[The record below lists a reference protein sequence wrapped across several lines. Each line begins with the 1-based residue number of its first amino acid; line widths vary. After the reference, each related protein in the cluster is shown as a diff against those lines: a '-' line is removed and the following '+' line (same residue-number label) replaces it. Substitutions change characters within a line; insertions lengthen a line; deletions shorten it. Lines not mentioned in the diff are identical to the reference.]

1 MPSSVHGP
9 AEDHNFFGT
18 ILKGHPHLMAE
29 AALADLKVLDLTHYI
44 AGPYCTKLL
53 ADYGADVIKIERPD
67 GGDPA
72 RRYGPFPHDEPHPEK
87 SALFLHLNTNK
98 RGITLNL
105 KSAAGRDMFTALV
118 RQADIVVE
126 NFSPRVMPSL
136 GLAYE
141 TLERLNPE
149 LVMTSISNFGQTGPY
164 RDYKAQD
171 ILIYAMGGPMH
182 QTGVANREPIKMAG
196 NLMQYQAGTMAAT
209 ATLVGVYAAQLQRTG
224 QHIDISLFETHAGTV
239 DRRSTFLTAY
249 AYAGEATHRQA
260 TGPQGMLPRGIYP
273 CQDGYICIHVMNEWW
288 PRLARM
294 LERPDLLTDPEF
306 ATPTARMN
314 AESQAEFD
322 ALFYPWLLERTKQE
336 IMECAQAARVLA
348 TAVNTPED
356 VLKDR
361 HFRDRDF
368 FVEITHPDAGCV
380 TQPGAPFR
388 MSETPWR
395 IRRCA
400 PRLGQHNEEVYGGM
414 LGLSREELV
423 VLREQGII

>member
-1 MPSSVHGP
+1 
-9 AEDHNFFGT
+9 
-18 ILKGHPHLMAE
+18 MAE

-53 ADYGADVIKIERPD
+53 ADYGAEVIKIERSD
-67 GGDPA
+67 GGDAA
-72 RRYGPFPHDEPHPEK
+72 RRYGPFPRDEPHLEK

-105 KSAAGRDMFTALV
+105 KTSAGKDVFADLV
-118 RQADIVVE
+118 RQVDVVVE

-136 GLAYE
+136 GLSYE
-141 TLERLNPE
+141 TLEKLNPR

-182 QTGVANREPIKMAG
+182 QTGVADREPIKMAG
-196 NLMQYQAGTMAAT
+196 NLMQYHTGTMAAT
-209 ATLVGVYAAQLQRTG
+209 ATLVGVYGAQLQGVG

-249 AYAGEATHRQA
+249 AHTGEETRRQA
-260 TGPQGMLPRGIYP
+260 SGPQGMLPRGIYP
-273 CQDGYICIHVMNEWW
+273 CQDGYICIHVANEWW
-288 PRLARM
+288 PRLAQM
-294 LERPDLLTDPEF
+294 LEHPALLTDPKF
-306 ATPTARMN
+306 ATPAGRMQV
-314 AESQAEFD
+314 EHQGEFD
-322 ALFYPWLLERTKQE
+322 AIFYPWLLERTKQE
-336 IMECAQAARVLA
+336 IMERAQTARVLA

-361 HFRDRDF
+361 HFRAREF
-368 FVEITHPDAGCV
+368 FVEVSHPDAGCV
-380 TQPGAPFR
+380 RQPGPPFR
-388 MSETPWR
+388 MAETPWR

-400 PRLGQHNEEVYGGM
+400 PRLGQHNEEIYGGM
-414 LGLSREELV
+414 LGLSREELM
-423 VLREQGII
+423 VLREQRVI

>member
-1 MPSSVHGP
+1 
-9 AEDHNFFGT
+9 
-18 ILKGHPHLMAE
+18 MAE

-53 ADYGADVIKIERPD
+53 ADYGAEVIKIERPD

-105 KSAAGRDMFTALV
+105 KSSAGKDVFMELV
-118 RQADIVVE
+118 RQADVVVE

-136 GLAYE
+136 GLSYK
-141 TLERLNPE
+141 TLEELNPR

-182 QTGVANREPIKMAG
+182 QTGVADREPIKMAG
-196 NLMQYQAGTMAAT
+196 NLMQYHTGTMAAT
-209 ATLVGVYAAQLQRTG
+209 ATLVGVYGAQRQGIG
-224 QHIDISLFETHAGTV
+224 QHIDMSLFETHAGTV
-239 DRRSTFLTAY
+239 DRRSTFLMAY
-249 AYAGEATHRQA
+249 AHTGDEARRQDSGA
-260 TGPQGMLPRGIYP
+260 QGMLPRGIYP
-273 CQDGYICIHVMNEWW
+273 CQDGYICIHVATEWW
-288 PRLARM
+288 PRLAQM
-294 LERPDLLTDPEF
+294 LECPALLTDPRF
-306 ATPTARMN
+306 ATPAGRMQV
-314 AESQAEFD
+314 EHQGEFD

-336 IMECAQAARVLA
+336 IMERAQAARVLA

-356 VLKDR
+356 VIKDR
-361 HFRDRDF
+361 HFRARQF
-368 FVEITHPDAGCV
+368 FVEVSHPDAGCV
-380 TQPGAPFR
+380 TQPGPPFR
-388 MSETPWR
+388 MAETPWR

-400 PRLGQHNEEVYGGM
+400 PRLGQHNEEIYAGM
-414 LGLSREELV
+414 LGLSREELL
-423 VLREQGII
+423 VLRELGVI